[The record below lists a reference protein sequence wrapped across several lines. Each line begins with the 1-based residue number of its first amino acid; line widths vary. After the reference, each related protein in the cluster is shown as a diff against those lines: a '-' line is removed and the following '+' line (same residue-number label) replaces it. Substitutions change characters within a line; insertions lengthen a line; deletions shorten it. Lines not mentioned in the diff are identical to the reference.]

1 MMFEIDKKKFGAFV
15 SELRREKGFTQKE
28 LAEKLFISDK
38 AISKWE
44 TGVSIP
50 DTSLLVPLADLF
62 GVTVTELLMCKRMI
76 QEAPLDANQVEA
88 VVQTALSYTEDKTT
102 RAYQTKTK
110 WPIIYFCSV
119 IIGSVGA
126 ILNYQ
131 QQALSETL
139 ITVIVLGIIFGAYF
153 CFMVKT
159 KLPVYYDDNR
169 CGLYYDGP
177 VRMNFSGIAFNN
189 SNWPYI
195 VRVVRIWSCLTI
207 VLSPVINRGMS
218 FLNADF
224 GTKIARYVF
233 LLFGVGGLFISI
245 YIVGKKY
252 E

>member
-1 MMFEIDKKKFGAFV
+1 MFEIDKKKFGAFV
-15 SELRREKGFTQKE
+15 SEL
-28 LAEKLFISDK
+28 
-38 AISKWE
+38 
-44 TGVSIP
+44 
-50 DTSLLVPLADLF
+50 
-62 GVTVTELLMCKRMI
+62 LMCERMI
-76 QEAPLDANQVEA
+76 QEAPLDANQAEA

-139 ITVIVLGIIFGAYF
+139 ITVIGLGIIFGVYF

-159 KLPVYYDDNR
+159 KLPVYYDENR

-189 SNWPYI
+189 SNWPYV
-195 VRVVRIWSCLTI
+195 VRVIRIWSCLTI
-207 VLSPVINRGMS
+207 VLFPVINLGMN
-218 FLNADF
+218 FLNADC
-224 GTKIARYVF
+224 GTKIAHCVF
-233 LLFGVGGLFISI
+233 LLFLEVNMLF
-245 YIVGKKY
+245 Y
-252 E
+252 ETEC